1 MARQKWQEWSYNQ
14 DNLAIMTAWARAGL
28 TDDEIAR
35 HIGISR
41 STLADWKKKHESIRE
56 ALSTGK
62 EYSNRLVENS
72 LFRMTQGYE
81 VRKKKAFKLKRI
93 EYDETGKKKTEN
105 EVLEYADETDYVEP
119 DIKAIMFW
127 LRNRMPDDWK
137 DKIPSNNNDDD
148 EGTGAIILTQTQAKQ
163 LKEAI
168 RKDEETQKENH

>member
-1 MARQKWQEWSYNQ
+1 M
-14 DNLAIMTAWARAGL
+14 
-28 TDDEIAR
+28 
-35 HIGISR
+35 
-41 STLADWKKKHESIRE
+41 
-56 ALSTGK
+56 
-62 EYSNRLVENS
+62 
-72 LFRMTQGYE
+72 
-81 VRKKKAFKLKRI
+81 
-93 EYDETGKKKTEN
+93 
-105 EVLEYADETDYVEP
+105 EP

>member
-1 MARQKWQEWSYNQ
+1 
-14 DNLAIMTAWARAGL
+14 
-28 TDDEIAR
+28 
-35 HIGISR
+35 
-41 STLADWKKKHESIRE
+41 
-56 ALSTGK
+56 
-62 EYSNRLVENS
+62 
-72 LFRMTQGYE
+72 MTQGYE